1 MKMASPLPMSRPLAG
16 ATLVVTRPSST
27 SAALSRRI
35 RRLGASVVRLPG
47 LSLRAASSVGVLS
60 LLGRENAFDACIFSS
75 PAAVRYA
82 RMALPSLQIA
92 PHGSIFAIGAGT
104 ARALARNGVRAV
116 APHERSDSEG
126 LLELSALTVVEG
138 RRIALVGAP
147 GGRDLIAPALRRRGA
162 AVEEIHVYERVAP
175 RLTRKHFD
183 ALADAED
190 PLITLLSSA
199 EALGHLV
206 ELLPTALLQRLQRQ
220 SLVVSSERLAD
231 IAAGRG
237 FSSVFRAASA
247 TPADL
252 VEGAARALA
261 HHRL

>member
-1 MKMASPLPMSRPLAG
+1 MMVASPLSMSRPLAG

-27 SAALSRRI
+27 SAPLSERI
-35 RRLGASVVRLPG
+35 RRLGGSVVRVPG

-60 LLGRENAFDACIFSS
+60 LFDRADAFDACIFSS

-82 RMALPSLQIA
+82 RETLPSLQIA
-92 PHGSIFAIGAGT
+92 PRGRVFAIGAGT
-104 ARALARNGVRAV
+104 ALALARHGVLAV
-116 APHERSDSEG
+116 TPDERSDSEG
-126 LLELSALTVVEG
+126 LLELPALASVEG

-147 GGRDLIAPALRRRGA
+147 GGRDLIASALRRRGA
-162 AVEEIHVYERVAP
+162 TLEEIHVYERAAP

-183 ALADAED
+183 ALAGAED

-231 IAAGRG
+231 IASGRG
-237 FSSVFRAASA
+237 FSSIFRAASA